1 MEYIIFSLIFISW
14 TVMLYI
20 LGEKYGTK
28 KDKTKRSV
36 IQYISRYKVRM
47 AFGATIKIAGTL
59 MELVLPY
66 LLSYILD
73 YIVPDKDIKL
83 VILFSALMVLCAI
96 FAFVFNALANRLAA
110 GVARLVTR
118 DLRKDTFEKIM
129 SLSSAQL
136 DDVTIPSLVSRMTS
150 DTYNIHHMTG
160 MIQRIGIR
168 APILLLGGICITLLL
183 DVPMTLILVAL
194 LPFLVLTTVIIS
206 KKSIP
211 IFATVQERIDSMV
224 QTIRENISG
233 IRVIRAL
240 SKGEYEKGR
249 FEKVNKN
256 LVEYELKSG
265 YQMAKLNPITTT
277 LLNFGLVAVIV
288 VGAYR
293 VNDGYILPGKVLAFT
308 TYFTTILNAL
318 LTITRIFIIITK
330 SMASGAR
337 INYVLNLKEDL
348 VVEDIPSVDTPYHIE
363 FNNVSF
369 SYNKKVNNVEN
380 INFKLMQGESLGI
393 IGATGSGKS
402 TIIQLLMRFYDVD
415 SGEIL
420 ISGQNIKSMPK
431 KELKSMFGVVFQ
443 NDTIFS
449 NTIKENILFG
459 RDCTEEQLIKA
470 SKVAQAYEFI
480 QKQPDGF
487 DTMLSAK
494 GTNLSGGQKQ
504 RVLISRA
511 LIGNPNILILD
522 DSSSA
527 LDYKTDAALRK
538 GIKEHFSETTSIIIT
553 QRISSI
559 VNCDHILVIDDGDV
573 VGYGSHEELLNN
585 VEIYKDIYNIQMGG
599 GADNE

>member
-1 MEYIIFSLIFISW
+1 MVYIISVSIILLCTLI
-14 TVMLYI
+14 LYV
-20 LGEKYGTK
+20 LGK
-28 KDKTKRSV
+28 KTNNNHDNRKSV
-36 IQYISRYKVRM
+36 IAYISKYKKRM
-47 AFGATIKIAGTL
+47 AFGAIIKIAGTV
-59 MELVLPY
+59 MELILPY
-66 LLSYILD
+66 LLSYVLD
-73 YIVPDKDIKL
+73 YVVPDKSVKN
-83 VILFSALMVLCAI
+83 VILFSGLMVLCAI
-96 FAFVFNALANRLAA
+96 FAFIFNAVANRLAA
-110 GVARLVTR
+110 GVARLVTK
-118 DLRKDTFEKIM
+118 DLRRDTFSKIL

-168 APILLLGGICITLLL
+168 APILLVGGIFITISL

-194 LPFLVLTTVIIS
+194 LPFLVLTTFVIS

-211 IFATVQERIDSMV
+211 IFTTVQERVDSMV

-240 SKGEYEKGR
+240 SKGDYEKER

-256 LVEYELKSG
+256 LIEYELKSG

-277 LLNFGLVAVIV
+277 LLNFGLVCVIV
-288 VGAYR
+288 LGAYR
-293 VNDGYILPGKVLAFT
+293 VNGGHILPGKVLAFT

-337 INYVLNLKEDL
+337 INYVLNLPEDL
-348 VVEDIPSVDTPYHIE
+348 VVEDLDEVESIYHIE

-369 SYNKKVNNVEN
+369 SYNKKVNNIEN
-380 INFKLMQGESLGI
+380 INFKLKQGESLGI

-415 SGEIL
+415 EGEIL
-420 ISGQNIKSMPK
+420 INGKNIKAMNK
-431 KELKSMFGVVFQ
+431 QELKSMFGVVFQ

-449 NTIKENILFG
+449 NTIRENIMFG
-459 RDCTEEQLIKA
+459 RDYTEDELIKA
-470 SKVAQAYEFI
+470 SKVAQAYDFI

-487 DTMLSAK
+487 NTILSAK

-522 DSSSA
+522 DASSA

-538 GIKEHFSETTSIIIT
+538 GIKEYFSDTTSIIIT

-559 VNCDHILVIDDGDV
+559 INCDHILVIDDGYV
-573 VGYGSHEELLNN
+573 VGYGSHEELLKS
-585 VEIYKDIYNIQMGG
+585 VDIYKDIYNIQMGG
-599 GADNE
+599 GVDNE

>member
-1 MEYIIFSLIFISW
+1 MEYIIFGLIFISW

-20 LGEKYGTK
+20 LGEKYGIK

-47 AFGATIKIAGTL
+47 ALGATIKIAGTL

-168 APILLLGGICITLLL
+168 APILLVGGICITLLL

-211 IFATVQERIDSMV
+211 IFTTVQERIDSMV

-420 ISGQNIKSMPK
+420 INGQNIKSMPK

>member
-1 MEYIIFSLIFISW
+1 MEYIIFVLIFISW

-28 KDKTKRSV
+28 KEKTKRSV

-47 AFGATIKIAGTL
+47 AFGAIIKIVGTL

-73 YIVPDKDIKL
+73 YIVPDKNIGM
-83 VILFSALMVLCAI
+83 VILFSGLMILCAI
-96 FAFVFNALANRLAA
+96 LAFVFNALANRLAA

-168 APILLLGGICITLLL
+168 APILLVGGICITLLL

-420 ISGQNIKSMPK
+420 INGQNIKSMPK

-459 RDCTEEQLIKA
+459 RNCTEEQLIRA

>member
-1 MEYIIFSLIFISW
+1 MEYIIFVLIFISW

-28 KDKTKRSV
+28 KEKTKRSV

-47 AFGATIKIAGTL
+47 AFGAIIKIVGTL

-73 YIVPDKDIKL
+73 YIVPDKNIGM
-83 VILFSALMVLCAI
+83 VILFSGLMILCAI
-96 FAFVFNALANRLAA
+96 LAFVFNALANRLAA
-110 GVARLVTR
+110 SVARLVTR

-168 APILLLGGICITLLL
+168 APILLVGGICITLLL

-420 ISGQNIKSMPK
+420 INGQNIKSMPK

-459 RDCTEEQLIKA
+459 RNCTEEQLIRA

>member
-1 MEYIIFSLIFISW
+1 MEYIIFGLIFISW

-28 KDKTKRSV
+28 KEKTKRSV

-47 AFGATIKIAGTL
+47 ALGATIKIAGTL

-73 YIVPDKDIKL
+73 YIVPDKNIKF

-168 APILLLGGICITLLL
+168 APILLVGGICITLLL

-211 IFATVQERIDSMV
+211 IFTTVQERIDSMV

-265 YQMAKLNPITTT
+265 YQMAKLNPITTS

-420 ISGQNIKSMPK
+420 INGQNIKSMPK

-459 RDCTEEQLIKA
+459 RDCTEEQLIRA

-511 LIGNPNILILD
+511 LIGDPNILILD

>member
-1 MEYIIFSLIFISW
+1 MEYIIFGLIFISW
-14 TVMLYI
+14 TIMLYI

-28 KDKTKRSV
+28 KEKTKRSV

-66 LLSYILD
+66 LLSHILD
-73 YIVPDKDIKL
+73 YIVPEKDIKL

-96 FAFVFNALANRLAA
+96 FAFVFNVLANRLAA

-168 APILLLGGICITLLL
+168 APILLVGGICITLLL

-211 IFATVQERIDSMV
+211 IFTTVQERIDSMV

-420 ISGQNIKSMPK
+420 INGQNIKSMPK

-459 RDCTEEQLIKA
+459 RDCTEEQLIRA

>member
-20 LGEKYGTK
+20 LGEKYGIK

-47 AFGATIKIAGTL
+47 ALGATIKIAGTL

-168 APILLLGGICITLLL
+168 APILLVGGICITLLL

-211 IFATVQERIDSMV
+211 IFTTVQERIDSMV

-420 ISGQNIKSMPK
+420 INGQNIKSMPK

>member
-1 MEYIIFSLIFISW
+1 MEYIIFGLIFISW

-28 KDKTKRSV
+28 KEKTKRSV

-47 AFGATIKIAGTL
+47 ALGATIKIAGTL

-168 APILLLGGICITLLL
+168 APILLVGGICITLLL

-211 IFATVQERIDSMV
+211 IFTTVQERIDSMV

-420 ISGQNIKSMPK
+420 INGQNIKSMPK

-459 RDCTEEQLIKA
+459 RNCTEEQLIRA

-527 LDYKTDAALRK
+527 LDYKTAAALRK

>member
-1 MEYIIFSLIFISW
+1 MEYLIYSLIFISW

-28 KDKTKRSV
+28 KEKTKRSV

-47 AFGATIKIAGTL
+47 AFGAIIKIVGTL

-73 YIVPDKDIKL
+73 YIVPDKNIGM
-83 VILFSALMVLCAI
+83 VILFSGLMILCAI
-96 FAFVFNALANRLAA
+96 LAFVFNALANRLAA

-168 APILLLGGICITLLL
+168 APILLVGGICITLLL

-293 VNDGYILPGKVLAFT
+293 VNYGYILPGKVLAFT

-348 VVEDIPSVDTPYHIE
+348 VVEDIPTVDTPYHIE

-420 ISGQNIKSMPK
+420 INGQNIKAMPK

-459 RDCTEEQLIKA
+459 RDCTEEELIKA
-470 SKVAQAYEFI
+470 SKVAPAYEFI
-480 QKQPDGF
+480 EKQPDGF

-511 LIGNPNILILD
+511 LLGNPNILILD

-538 GIKEHFSETTSIIIT
+538 GIKEHFSETSSIIIT

-559 VNCDHILVIDDGDV
+559 VNCDHILVIDDGEV

-585 VEIYKDIYNIQMGG
+585 VEIYKDIYKIQMGG
-599 GADNE
+599 GAENE